1 MAFLMDIDN
10 IINTYHKL
18 NSELKIA
25 LSDMM
30 RKDDVKIIRQKII
43 ENQMTCPH
51 FSKKYNFVWI
61 NNTCPYCGKEH
72 CIKPLEE

>member
-1 MAFLMDIDN
+1 MDIDN

-25 LSDMM
+25 LSDMS

-43 ENQMTCPH
+43 ENQAVCPH
-51 FSKKYNFVWI
+51 FSKKYNFVWT

-72 CIKPLEE
+72 CVKQREE